1 MTVNTVRCLSMPVE
15 LEERPVRW
23 RIGLLALAT
32 DHTLE
37 RDVARICG
45 GDEIAVYVTRVA
57 FANPMTAEN
66 LRAMGPRLTQ
76 AAELILP
83 DEDLDA
89 LAYGCTSASV
99 AMGDAAVAAAIHA
112 AKPGYWNEP
121 QVRATRRFADRFSST
136 ISSSLRPAT
145 VTLQASGL
153 TAKYSRYSHLVE
165 GIMLGVVG
173 SLLVRRPEWLMF
185 G

>member
-1 MTVNTVRCLSMPVE
+1 MTVDTVRCLSMPVE

-23 RIGLLALAT
+23 RIGLLALST

-45 GDEIAVYVTRVA
+45 GDEIGVYVTRVA

-83 DEDLDA
+83 DE
-89 LAYGCTSASV
+89 
-99 AMGDAAVAAAIHA
+99 
-112 AKPGYWNEP
+112 
-121 QVRATRRFADRFSST
+121 ATRRSWRRSK
-136 ISSSLRPAT
+136 RPSP
-145 VTLQASGL
+145 V
-153 TAKYSRYSHLVE
+153 SR
-165 GIMLGVVG
+165 
-173 SLLVRRPEWLMF
+173 
-185 G
+185 